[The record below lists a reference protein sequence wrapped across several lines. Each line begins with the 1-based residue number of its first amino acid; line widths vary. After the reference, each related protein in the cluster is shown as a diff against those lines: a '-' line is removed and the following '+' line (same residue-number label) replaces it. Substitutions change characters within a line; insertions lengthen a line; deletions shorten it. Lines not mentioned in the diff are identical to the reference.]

1 MYAYVQ
7 VCMATEANETKHTS
21 QAVSLLFRAED
32 RGRTEWQKCKGQ
44 YTRPHRSRRLYSG
57 TYKVNTQSSYAY
69 THEEIY
75 RSKPTETLLKHTLTP
90 TVYLVASQ
98 FKWKSLIQNMTL
110 LVYVSEIWNALLQVW
125 FNPEFPEGTRL
136 SNLDFLLFS
145 RYYYLRVTSY

>member
-1 MYAYVQ
+1 MHMYKCAWLQRRMRQSTQARLCHYCSGQ
-7 VCMATEANETKHTS
+7 RTE
-21 QAVSLLFRAED
+21 
-32 RGRTEWQKCKGQ
+32 GGTEWQKCKGQ
-44 YTRPHRSRRLYSG
+44 YTRPHRSRGLYSG
-57 TYKVNTQSSYAY
+57 TYKVNTQNSYAY

-110 LVYVSEIWNALLQVW
+110 LVYVSETRNALLQVW